1 MIGAQGTVVDGGGRC
16 GGWYGGGR
24 HYLFLGLLALRHE
37 CLELLSPLHV
47 GVDLLADR
55 LLCPLVFVIC
65 MMSHNAARDDD
76 ASEDGER
83 GSENRSENGAHAALR
98 LGRPKKKKKEK
109 KKEKKSKFCSQLGAL
124 LDALD
129 LKHCQVQTAG
139 APIGAGPAIAS
150 AAKQA
155 TVTDFCNGTDFT
167 FCGGH
172 IQL

>member
-1 MIGAQGTVVDGGGRC
+1 MGSPVGARWYGGRWYGGWYGTVGGMIGAQGTVVDGGGRCGGWYDGRC

-109 KKEKKSKFCSQLGAL
+109 KKEKKSKLSLSFRSWLSRSWL
-124 LDALD
+124 
-129 LKHCQVQTAG
+129 
-139 APIGAGPAIAS
+139 
-150 AAKQA
+150 
-155 TVTDFCNGTDFT
+155 F
-167 FCGGH
+167 
-172 IQL
+172 